1 MSKQKIWDIHLK
13 VDGQPDAEMQKR
25 MQQLAESIAEEPG
38 VLWKIWTYEDGTN
51 HIGSTYLF
59 KDIEHLHQY
68 RAMHIKRLNDLG
80 ITDITDHVFDIMEDL
95 SKITKAPLA

>member
-1 MSKQKIWDIHLK
+1 MSKQKIWDIHLN
-13 VDGQPDAEMQKR
+13 VDGPPDAEMQKR

-38 VLWKIWTYEDGTN
+38 VLWKIWTYEEGTN

-59 KDIEHLHQY
+59 KDIEHLHRY
-68 RAMHIKRLNDLG
+68 KEMHIKRLHDLG

-95 SKITKAPLA
+95 SRTTKAPLG

>member
-13 VDGQPDAEMQKR
+13 VEGQPDAEMQRR
-25 MQQLAESIAEEPG
+25 MRQLAESIAEEPG

-59 KDIEHLHQY
+59 KDIEHLRQY
-68 RAMHIKRLNDLG
+68 REMHIKRLNGLG

-95 SKITKAPLA
+95 SRITKAPLA

>member
-1 MSKQKIWDIHLK
+1 MSTQKIWDIHLK
-13 VDGQPDAEMQKR
+13 VNTQPDADMQKR
-25 MQQLAESIAEEPG
+25 LQQLAESIAKEPG

-59 KDIEHLHQY
+59 KDIEHLQRY
-68 RAMHIKRLNDLG
+68 KEMHIKRLNSLG

-95 SKITKAPLA
+95 SRITKAPLA

>member
-13 VDGQPDAEMQKR
+13 VAGELDAEMQKR
-25 MQQLAESIAEEPG
+25 MRQLAESIAEEPG

-95 SKITKAPLA
+95 SRITKAPLA

>member
-13 VDGQPDAEMQKR
+13 VDGPPDAEMKKN
-25 MQQLAESIAEEPG
+25 MKQLAESIAKEPG
-38 VLWKIWTYEDGTN
+38 VLWKIWTYEEGTN

-59 KDIEHLHQY
+59 ADMEHLEKY
-68 RAMHIKRLNDLG
+68 REMHIKRLHEIG

-95 SKITKAPLA
+95 SKITKAPLD